1 MTSIQYETEFDI
13 FYHIIM
19 LVQNY
24 SFKKKSHPTKSQLP
38 ACTIYESISELYYI
52 LLIYLSLNKFYPVLI
67 VITLSLEI

>member
-38 ACTIYESISELYYI
+38 AYTIYESISELYYI
-52 LLIYLSLNKFYPVLI
+52 LLFISEPILPCFNCNNFKS
-67 VITLSLEI
+67 